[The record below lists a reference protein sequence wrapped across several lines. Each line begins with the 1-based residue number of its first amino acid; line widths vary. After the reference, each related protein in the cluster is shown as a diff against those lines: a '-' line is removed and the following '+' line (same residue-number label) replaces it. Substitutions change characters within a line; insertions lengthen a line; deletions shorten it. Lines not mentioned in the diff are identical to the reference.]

1 MAPRFYSQRNGEYV
15 YDVTVAKDETVT
27 LALRYRAHLSNAQ
40 RLEGDAS
47 PKSRLTCRTP
57 TGQPKRKRCGRWT
70 HPSMRGVEGIPK
82 AVRFQGSVISRSGSP
97 PARRS
102 AASRSP

>member
-40 RLEGDAS
+40 RLEGGRLAQVQVDVQDTYGPTETEAVRALDAS
-47 PKSRLTCRTP
+47 FDAWRLGHPK
-57 TGQPKRKRCGRWT
+57 GG
-70 HPSMRGVEGIPK
+70 
-82 AVRFQGSVISRSGSP
+82 
-97 PARRS
+97 
-102 AASRSP
+102 